1 MKTSRKDLLAAT
13 MVMAT
18 SAVGPGFLTQTT
30 VFTEQLAYN
39 FGFVI
44 LLSVVIDIIAQVTI
58 WKALTFANSPVQQL
72 AESLAEG
79 LGKFLIIA
87 IAFGGLVFNIGNLAG
102 TGMGMNAMLG
112 IPVIQGTVI
121 SSVIAA
127 VIFYSDNFLPK
138 LDIFMKGMALVM
150 VTLLVAMVVM
160 ADVDLLKALRFT
172 FIPEKIDVR
181 ATITL
186 VGGTVGG
193 YITFAGAQRLLDA
206 GVTGKENARQ
216 VERSAYRGILFTGF
230 FRYFLFIGI
239 LSTVLSG
246 LALNPDNPTASV
258 FSDYFGSRG
267 GVLFGMMIWAASITS
282 VVGATYTSLA
292 FLKDL
297 HPVFSKYKKTGV
309 MVFIAVS
316 LLINILFGKPVS
328 LLVFAG
334 YLNGFILPIGLTV
347 VLVSLIKNKA
357 LSGIRISKALQGAA
371 WAVTGLLLYFSIRSL
386 FQ

>member
-1 MKTSRKDLLAAT
+1 MKSSRKDLLAAT
-13 MVMAT
+13 TLMAT

-44 LLSVVIDIIAQVTI
+44 LLSVVIDLIAQVTI
-58 WKALTFANSPVQQL
+58 WKALTFANAPVQQL
-72 AESLAEG
+72 AESLMQG
-79 LGKFLIIA
+79 LGKLLIIS

-112 IPVIQGTVI
+112 LPLIPGMVI
-121 SSVIAA
+121 SSVIAG

-138 LDIFMKGMALVM
+138 LDIFMKVMALVM
-150 VTLLVAMVVM
+150 VGLLVSMVFM

-172 FIPEKIDVR
+172 LVPEKTDVR

-206 GVTGKENARQ
+206 GVTHSRQ
-216 VERSAYRGILFTGF
+216 VEKSAYRGILFTGF
-230 FRYFLFIGI
+230 FRYFLFIG
-239 LSTVLSG
+239 VLSPVLAG
-246 LALNPDNPTASV
+246 LALNPENPTASV

-267 GVLFGMMIWAASITS
+267 VTLFGLMIWAASITS
-282 VVGATYTSLA
+282 VTGATYTSLA

-297 HPVFSKYKKTGV
+297 HPGFSKNRK
-309 MVFIAVS
+309 MWALVFIAVS
-316 LLINILFGKPVS
+316 LFINILFGKPVS
-328 LLVFAG
+328 LLIFAG
-334 YLNGFILPIGLTV
+334 YLNAFILPLGLIV
-347 VLVSLIKNKA
+347 VLVSLIRNKA
-357 LSGIRISKALQGAA
+357 LKGIGISKALQGAA
-371 WAVTGLLLYFSIRSL
+371 WAVTALLLYFSVRSL
-386 FQ
+386 F